1 MEVKDEKLEKQIQKQ
16 IGCMAGFFHIFD
28 RHPYSVK
35 RLPSSISTVSIH
47 SIISYHTFTLILHPR
62 FNLYFYRN
70 RKHQHLNQKER
81 NLHGNSPEKL
91 QDYRWIA
98 ELL

>member
-1 MEVKDEKLEKQIQKQ
+1 MTREMEVKDEKLEKQIQKQ

-47 SIISYHTFTLILHPR
+47 SIILSLSYFILVLTYIFTGTGNINTSTR
-62 FNLYFYRN
+62 RN
-70 RKHQHLNQKER
+70 EISMEIHQRSSKTIV
-81 NLHGNSPEKL
+81 G
-91 QDYRWIA
+91 
-98 ELL
+98 